1 MSKGWILL
9 HRQIQDNWIWQ
20 SKRFDNA
27 HAFVDL
33 LILAN
38 GVDKKT
44 ANHNRPVLCK
54 RGTVN
59 LSILELS
66 KRWGW
71 HWRTVDSFLQA
82 LEQDGTII
90 VKKCQGKG
98 TTIILVNYDKYQI
111 LEKQNA
117 KQSAKPNAKQSAKRS
132 ANNETNNKQIINE
145 SNKISDLLPS
155 GEGAVAEEEDV
166 GMTDEEWEN
175 WGEVFT
181 P

>member
-44 ANHNRPVLCK
+44 ASHNRPVLCK

-59 LSILELS
+59 LSVLELS

-98 TTIILVNYDKYQI
+98 TTITLVNYDKYQI

-117 KQSAKPNAKQSAKRS
+117 KPSAKHNAKPSAKRS
-132 ANNETNNKQIINE
+132 ANNETNNKQVINE
-145 SNKISDLLPS
+145 SNKISDPPTS
-155 GEGAVAEEEDV
+155 DEGVDAEEDV

-175 WGEVFT
+175 WGEEIN

>member
-27 HAFVDL
+27 HAFIDL

-38 GVDKKT
+38 GTDKKT
-44 ANHNRPVLCK
+44 SKNNRPVLCK

-71 HWRTVDSFLQA
+71 HWRTVNSFLQA
-82 LEQDGTII
+82 LEQDGMVI

-98 TTIILVNYDKYQI
+98 TTITLVNYDKYQI
-111 LEKQNA
+111 LEKQSA
-117 KQSAKPNAKQSAKRS
+117 KQSAKHNAKSNAKQS
-132 ANNETNNKQIINE
+132 ANNETNNKQVINE
-145 SNKISDLLPS
+145 SNKTSDLPPS
-155 GEGAVAEEEDV
+155 DEGAVAEEEIDWESLPDV
-166 GMTDEEWEN
+166 
-175 WGEVFT
+175 
-181 P
+181 

>member
-44 ANHNRPVLCK
+44 SKNNRPTLCK

-98 TTIILVNYDKYQI
+98 TTITLVNYDKYQI

-132 ANNETNNKQIINE
+132 ANNETNNKQVINE
-145 SNKISDLLPS
+145 SNKISDSPS
-155 GEGAVAEEEDV
+155 SDEGAVAEEDV

>member
-44 ANHNRPVLCK
+44 ASHNRPVLCK

-98 TTIILVNYDKYQI
+98 TTITLVNYDKYQI

-117 KQSAKPNAKQSAKRS
+117 KQSAKPNAKPSAKRS
-132 ANNETNNKQIINE
+132 ANNETNNKQVINE
-145 SNKISDLLPS
+145 RNKEDPS
-155 GEGAVAEEEDV
+155 LDPEGSAPVLEEENPSM
-166 GMTDEEWEN
+166 MTDEEWEAL
-175 WGEVFT
+175 GDSV
-181 P
+181 

>member
-44 ANHNRPVLCK
+44 ASHNRPVLCK

-98 TTIILVNYDKYQI
+98 TTITLVNYDKYQI

-117 KQSAKPNAKQSAKRS
+117 KQSAKHNAKPSAKRS
-132 ANNETNNKQIINE
+132 ANNETNNKQVINE
-145 SNKISDLLPS
+145 SNKISDPPTS
-155 GEGAVAEEEDV
+155 DEGVDAEEDV

-175 WGEVFT
+175 WGEEIN